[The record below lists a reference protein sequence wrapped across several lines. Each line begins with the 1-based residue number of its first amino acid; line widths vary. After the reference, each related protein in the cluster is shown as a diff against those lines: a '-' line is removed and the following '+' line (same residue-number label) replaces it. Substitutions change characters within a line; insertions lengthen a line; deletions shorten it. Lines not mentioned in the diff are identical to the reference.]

1 MVVDPNSFRVG
12 RFAAGNVEQPDPSFL
27 DTLQAS
33 LGYSYAPVYNMFAD
47 SIQYSPQ
54 EGYNWR
60 DDIEGYETFAPS
72 LYHAVSPD
80 HMASLK
86 NQIED
91 SISRRQV
98 LQNSSMLSQFGAGI
112 FDPINLIAL
121 PFGGPTVGIGR
132 SALRV
137 GAGTAAIELG
147 LEAVRQSDPLQT
159 AEEGAINVLAAGIF
173 GAGFGA
179 AFGGVKARAYTN
191 TKAAIQE
198 EMQMLRRLDLIG
210 DMTPEMMT
218 TPRAERRFGN
228 DADDYI
234 QEQINMFEREAARAE
249 AEEVAYSGT
258 PEQTQFS
265 ARAQE
270 MRDYAKAL
278 KQEQGLRELE
288 AMNVDLSDPFRIMNS
303 AYTDSFL
310 YKAVTTPMKRALQSE
325 YPTAIK
331 EAFVRSFGD
340 SGIALA
346 LNSVGAATP
355 ISVFQRAAVNKGKF
369 VRAHDELLKL
379 WQAETNAVTASRLD
393 IDLGVITRKVTG
405 SEQTYKKWLTAI
417 GEKRIKGIE
426 GASEQELAAIGII
439 NRYFE
444 DAQVRLEDVG
454 LIGTKKGIEKRVAQ
468 LEAKIQ
474 DLNSKLTVAEGIGTA
489 KGKRQAGLIDMELKR
504 LGNKLA
510 NEKQTLLGLEDLS
523 PNKEAEDLF
532 FPRFWDKAAIR
543 KNRAKFS
550 ETLHK
555 WYTDNPYVL
564 EFDSKTATFVKK
576 QLDTRPEKIQE
587 RVDLTIERILG
598 ESDPTNVDN
607 IGFGYGRSKHFRH
620 RQVDIPNK
628 LVTDFIVTD
637 PLSVMKTY
645 ASRVEPRIEYAKMF
659 GQDVDGVMFDLEYEM
674 ITKGHSEKE
683 INRMRRDYMH
693 MYDRVAGAVIRD
705 PDSLSQKTAAI
716 IRDAASLNYLGS
728 AGLAAMP
735 DFARIIMEND
745 LENVVRGVQAMMD
758 KNTVNMTVNEIR
770 YAGEAIDILLGSA
783 HMRLHDDLANNFDAN
798 ELLNNARNAFHIMN
812 GLAPM
817 TVLAKQLAGIV
828 DAHTIIDY
836 SFRYNKLTPQ
846 ELTWLAKYGID
857 AEKAA
862 KIAKAPWQ
870 KTDKGLYMGNT
881 DEWTNIDLNK
891 IIEEKRASYK
901 PSGKSVFDM
910 TEKELL
916 NRFKDE
922 FYFDRIITDPK
933 IVNDVFT
940 KAGRPDVLGKV
951 FYSGTQDPHTVYINF
966 KSVRESF
973 RSLKDRQNMQAN
985 LKDFSDKLKNALDTG
1000 LINEVSY
1007 NHQMTYVRNI
1017 DLFDTE
1023 DGFVE
1028 FILMHE
1034 LHHTTAYQKAGESIA
1049 DYEKRIDDLAI
1060 SYIRNKKEEAI
1071 KMAAMKEYDAL
1082 KADAEETVMSFKAA
1096 LNSGVLNTI
1105 MAATPADKP
1114 IINDG
1119 VAYIPAHIGRMF
1131 GFKEDPKFKGY
1142 TRIENGFMG
1151 LPFQF
1156 YSYML
1161 ANVNKTVGAFAQG
1174 QMKNRLIGTTSML
1187 GLGYLS
1193 LNLRTKD
1200 YAWDEMT
1207 WQDKFARSF
1216 DNSGLAA
1223 LYSDLFYTAMHT
1235 SLALG
1240 GPNITNGIIS
1250 PKFPQKESMVDAVTG
1265 LAGAGPSWVA
1275 GTAEGIYEFAS
1286 GEYGEGAKTVAR
1298 QLPFARMW
1306 FWKDEM
1312 NQITRSWAQ

>member
-1 MVVDPNSFRVG
+1 MVVDPNSFRIG
-12 RFAAGNVEQPDPSFL
+12 NFGGGNVQQADPSFL

-33 LGYSYAPVYNMFAD
+33 LGYSWAPVYNTFSNALT
-47 SIQYSPQ
+47 YSPQ

-60 DDIEGYETFAPS
+60 DDIEGYELYAPQ
-72 LYHAVSPD
+72 LHFAVSAD
-80 HMASLK
+80 HMAALK
-86 NQIED
+86 NQIEE
-91 SISRRQV
+91 SASRRQV
-98 LQNSSMLSQFGAGI
+98 LNNSSFLAQFGAGI
-112 FDPINLIAL
+112 FDPINLVAL
-121 PFGGPTVGIGR
+121 PFGGPTLGVLR
-132 SALRV
+132 SAARV
-137 GAGTAAIELG
+137 GAGAAA
-147 LEAVRQSDPLQT
+147 LEAGMEVFRQQDPLQT
-159 AEEGAINVLAAGIF
+159 AEEGAINIAAAGIF
-173 GAGFGA
+173 GSALGAGI
-179 AFGGVKARAYTN
+179 GGIKARSYTK

-198 EMQMLRRLDLIG
+198 EMQMIRRLDLIG
-210 DMTPEMMT
+210 DMTPDMMT

-234 QEQINMFEREAARAE
+234 QEQINMFEREASRAE
-249 AEEVAYSGT
+249 AEEAAYSGT
-258 PEQTQFS
+258 PEQTQFA

-288 AMNVDLSDPFRIMNS
+288 ALNVDLSDPFRIMNS
-303 AYTDSFL
+303 TYTDSFL

-393 IDLGVITRKVTG
+393 IDLGVISRKVSG
-405 SEQTYKKWLTAI
+405 SEQTYKKWLTTV
-417 GEKRIKGIE
+417 GEKRIKGID
-426 GASEQELAAIGII
+426 GASENELKAIGII
-439 NRYFE
+439 NKYFE
-444 DAQVRLEDVG
+444 EAQVRLEDVG
-454 LIGTKKGIEKRVAQ
+454 LIGTQKGIEKRIAK

-489 KGKRQAGLIDMELKR
+489 KSKRQAGLLDMELKR
-504 LGNKLA
+504 LGNRLA
-510 NEKQTLLGLEDLS
+510 AEKQTLLGLEDLA

-543 KNRAKFS
+543 KGRAQFS
-550 ETLHK
+550 QVLHR

-587 RVDLTIERILG
+587 RVDLTINRILG

-628 LVTDFIVTD
+628 LVTNFIVTD

-659 GQDVDGVMFDLEYEM
+659 GQDVEGVMFDLEYEM
-674 ITKGHSEKE
+674 ITKGHSEKD

-705 PDSLSQKTAAI
+705 PDTLSQKTAAI

-728 AGLAAMP
+728 AGLSAMP
-735 DFARIIMEND
+735 DFARIIMESD
-745 LENVVRGVQAMMD
+745 LENVIRGAQAMMD

-783 HMRLHDDLANNFDAN
+783 HMRLHDDLSNNLDAN
-798 ELLNNARNAFHIMN
+798 ELLNNARNAFHILN

-836 SFRYNKLTPQ
+836 SLRYNEKGIKKLTDQ
-846 ELTWLAKYGID
+846 ERTWLAKYGIG
-857 AEKAA
+857 AEQAA

-870 KTDKGLYMGNT
+870 KTDNGLYMANT
-881 DEWTNIDLNK
+881 DHWNDHIPIPEIDGKRLTV
-891 IIEEKRASYK
+891 IEA
-901 PSGKSVFDM
+901 
-910 TEKELL
+910 
-916 NRFKDE
+916 
-922 FYFDRIITDPK
+922 
-933 IVNDVFT
+933 
-940 KAGRPDVLGKV
+940 
-951 FYSGTQDPHTVYINF
+951 
-966 KSVRESF
+966 
-973 RSLKDRQNMQAN
+973 
-985 LKDFSDKLKNALDTG
+985 
-1000 LINEVSY
+1000 
-1007 NHQMTYVRNI
+1007 
-1017 DLFDTE
+1017 TE
-1023 DGFVE
+1023 DGSPVGKFRGEDYIPAFYNDKTKTINFDRDYIEGKYFESKAWLSPRTEGIDPLPDVFKTPKQWSNFVMLHE
-1028 FILMHE
+1028 IMHSRSRPKPNE
-1034 LHHTTAYQKAGESIA
+1034 SKVNYENRMNRMALDEWKKQTTI
-1049 DYEKRIDDLAI
+1049 
-1060 SYIRNKKEEAI
+1060 N
-1071 KMAAMKEYDAL
+1071 
-1082 KADAEETVMSFKAA
+1082 EETVMSFKAA

-1142 TRIENGFMG
+1142 TRIENGFLG

-1174 QMKNRLIGTTSML
+1174 QLKNRLIGTTTML

-1193 LNLRTKD
+1193 LKLRTKD
-1200 YAWDEMT
+1200 YVWNEMT
-1207 WQDKFARSF
+1207 WQDKFARAF
-1216 DNSGLAA
+1216 DNSGIAA
-1223 LYSDLFYTAMHT
+1223 LYSDVFYTAMHT

-1286 GEYGEGAKTVAR
+1286 GEYGEGAKSVAR

-1306 FWKDEM
+1306 FWKDEV
-1312 NQITRSWAQ
+1312 NQITRAWAQ